1 MSKKLES
8 DGLMRVRSV
17 DPAILR
23 QFKRQAFEEDLTHGQ
38 FFTKMFACYMLSKKR
53 GKEEREE
60 KEKVR
65 IRMAPD
71 GEGVGGRVL
80 SEDERSS
87 PERRRGA
94 SAEKS
99 RARKPKA

>member
-38 FFTKMFACYMLSKKR
+38 LFTKMLACYMVSKKH

-60 KEKVR
+60 KEKAG
-65 IRMAPD
+65 IRVAPD
-71 GEGVGGRVL
+71 GEGVGGRVP

-87 PERRRGA
+87 PGRQ
-94 SAEKS
+94 
-99 RARKPKA
+99 RKANC

>member
-38 FFTKMFACYMLSKKR
+38 LFTKVFACYMLSKKL

-60 KEKVR
+60 KEKAGR
-65 IRMAPD
+65 RTAPA
-71 GEGVGGRVL
+71 GKRGGR
-80 SEDERSS
+80 
-87 PERRRGA
+87 PGA
-94 SAEKS
+94 E
-99 RARKPKA
+99 